1 MTKYGAHETNQKCQ
15 TNYCRVVYNLDPH
28 YSKQLGVNHSHRCRR
43 RCCRRCRRRCRRRR
57 CRRRRCR
64 RRHRCRRCRCPKMV
78 DDRE

>member
-1 MTKYGAHETNQKCQ
+1 MTKYGSHETNQKCQ

-43 RCCRRCRRRCRRRR
+43 RCCRRRCCRRCQ
-57 CRRRRCR
+57 
-64 RRHRCRRCRCPKMV
+64 RHHRCRCPKMV

>member
-43 RCCRRCRRRCRRRR
+43 RRCCRRHCRRHHRCRR
-57 CRRRRCR
+57 CRRRCR
-64 RRHRCRRCRCPKMV
+64 RRHRCRRPKMV